1 MRQRLRTRLT
11 LVATGL
17 LAVALVA
24 GAVLLAG
31 VLSSSRLSAIDQV
44 VRNRVDQLTALAM
57 SDQLPS
63 ALPVSEPGEM
73 AQVLDADGRVL
84 ATSPNASRTLPL
96 LAPDQLAALAQQ
108 AGGGTLV
115 RTSDQGSYDAQV
127 RVAVRVVPASDQR
140 LVVVASMPLAEVQGL
155 LRALRVA
162 LVGIVPVCTALFGL
176 ALWLALGRALAPV
189 EQLRAAAAQVV
200 DAGGPGELP
209 VPEHGGE
216 LAALAR
222 TLNEM
227 LDRLQAAA
235 ARQQAFVADAAHE
248 LRSPLASIRTGV
260 EVAQAHP
267 DVFEAGE
274 LAEELAPQVLRMQ
287 RLVDDL
293 LLLARVGARPR
304 EATGLD
310 LAGLVREVAEGLPA
324 RAEVRLDVGGEGTGR
339 GDREAVARVLRNL
352 LENALRHATSQVT
365 VEVDDGRVVVDDD
378 GAGIPAADRERVFER
393 FVRLDDARER
403 DAGGSGLGLAIAREL
418 AREGG
423 GDVDLDRAP
432 AGGLRAVLMLPGPAP
447 ADDPPSAGSALLHRA
462 P

>member
-44 VRNRVDQLTALAM
+44 VRNRVDQLTALAL

-96 LAPDQLAALAQQ
+96 LAPDQLASLARQ
-108 AGGGTLV
+108 AGGGTLL

-127 RVAVRVVPASDQR
+127 RVAVRVVPAGDQR

-189 EQLRAAAAQVV
+189 EQLRSAAAQVV

-293 LLLARVGARPR
+293 LLLAKVGARPR

-324 RAEVRLDVGGEGTGR
+324 RAEVRLDIGGEGTGR

-352 LENALRHATSQVT
+352 LENALRHAGSQVT
-365 VEVDDGRVVVDDD
+365 VEVGDGRVVVDDD

-423 GDVDLDRAP
+423 GDVRLDQAP
-432 AGGLRAVLMLPGPAP
+432 AGGLRAVLTLPGPASVAP
-447 ADDPPSAGSALLHRA
+447 ASSRSPNPVTT
-462 P
+462 